1 MGFGRTTKNRLPSM
15 LDNNKIKQSKVVV
28 IKYRIAAT
36 WPSEKR
42 SRKKFVSWRN
52 GDVKLGNS
60 TNYDE

>member
-1 MGFGRTTKNRLPSM
+1 M

-42 SRKKFVSWRN
+42 SRKKIVSWRN